1 MSRANLDRL
10 GVLHGLAYVVGNF
23 ACAIFPNRFA
33 NSVLARSVFPDG
45 FADGVANVLA
55 AGFPDRLTDGVLT
68 SSLFPDRFADSVLAS
83 PLFPDGLADGVAN
96 VFAAGFPDRLADGV
110 LASPFFPDGLADG
123 VANVFRASFGNI
135 ACAGDNLVFTHAV
148 VACLV
153 AGLALLFPLNASDSL
168 HHNVAAHLTARGAT
182 TVTCCTTVPG
192 VCLSGN
198 KLQSH
203 AGDEGCTKKAS
214 HVSLPPFELWIAT

>member
-33 NSVLARSVFPDG
+33 NSVLARSLFPDG

-55 AGFPDRLTDGVLT
+55 AGFPDRLADGVF
-68 SSLFPDRFADSVLAS
+68 SSAFFPDWF
-83 PLFPDGLADGVAN
+83 ADGVAN
-96 VFAAGFPDRLADGV
+96 VFG
-110 LASPFFPDGLADG
+110 
-123 VANVFRASFGNI
+123 ASFGNI
-135 ACAGDNLVFTHAV
+135 ACAGDNLVFTHGV

>member
-33 NSVLARSVFPDG
+33 NSVLARSLFPDG
-45 FADGVANVLA
+45 F
-55 AGFPDRLTDGVLT
+55 
-68 SSLFPDRFADSVLAS
+68 
-83 PLFPDGLADGVAN
+83 
-96 VFAAGFPDRLADGV
+96 
-110 LASPFFPDGLADG
+110 ADG

>member
-10 GVLHGLAYVVGNF
+10 GVLHWLAYVVGNF
-23 ACAIFPNRFA
+23 ACAVFPNRFA
-33 NSVLARSVFPDG
+33 NSVLTSPLFPDG
-45 FADGVANVLA
+45 FADGV
-55 AGFPDRLTDGVLT
+55 LT
-68 SSLFPDRFADSVLAS
+68 S
-83 PLFPDGLADGVAN
+83 PLFPDGLAD
-96 VFAAGFPDRLADGV
+96 R
-110 LASPFFPDGLADG
+110 
-123 VANVFRASFGNI
+123 VANVFRAGFGNI
-135 ACAGDNLVFTHAV
+135 TRAGNNLVFTHAV

-153 AGLALLFPLNASDSL
+153 TGLALLFPLNASDSL